1 MASKIHN
8 ELKTV
13 RDVIRYAVSRF
24 NDAQLAF
31 GHGSDN
37 AWDEAVYLVLSTLH
51 LPLDTLDPFL
61 DARLLEDEKKKCVS
75 LIELRVKKRVPLAYL
90 TGEAWLQGHRFLT
103 DKRVIV
109 PRSPISELLAEHL
122 EPWVDDPENVQ
133 NVLDLCTGSGCLAIL
148 AALAF
153 PNAQVDAVD
162 LSDHAIRLAQRNVDM
177 YQLGE
182 RVNVLQGDLYAP
194 LEKQR
199 YDVIVCNPPYVN
211 STTMAQLPSEYQHE
225 PALALAGGDD
235 GMDIIRTILDQ
246 AATHLSDDGFII
258 LEIGNEYENFMNAF
272 PALNPVFLE
281 TAEGDDSLLL
291 LTREQLQ
298 PR

>member
-90 TGEAWLQGHRFLT
+90 TGEAWLQGQRFLT

-122 EPWVDDPENVQ
+122 EPWVDDPESVQ

-162 LSDHAIRLAQRNVDM
+162 LSDHAIRLAQRNVDL

-182 RVNVLQGDLYAP
+182 RVNVLQGDLYTP
-194 LEKQR
+194 LKKHR

-235 GMDIIRTILDQ
+235 GMDIIRNILDQ
-246 AATHLSDDGFII
+246 AAAHLNDDGFII

-281 TAEGDDSLLL
+281 TAEGDDSVLL

>member
-61 DARLLEDEKKKCVS
+61 DARLLDDEKKKCIS

-90 TGEAWLQGHRFLT
+90 TGEAWLQGQRFLV

-109 PRSPISELLAEHL
+109 PRSPISELLAEQL
-122 EPWVDDPENVQ
+122 EPWIDEPDSVQ
-133 NVLDLCTGSGCLAIL
+133 DVLDLCTGSGCLAIL

-153 PNAQVDAVD
+153 PNAHVDAVD
-162 LSDHAIRLAQRNVDM
+162 LSDHAVRLAQRNVEM
-177 YQLGE
+177 YKLQAQ
-182 RVNVLQGDLYAP
+182 VNVLQGDLYAP
-194 LEKQR
+194 LEGRR

-211 STTMAQLPSEYQHE
+211 STAMAQLPSEYQQE
-225 PALALAGGDD
+225 PVLALAGGDD
-235 GMDIIRTILDQ
+235 GMDIVRHILDQ
-246 AATHLSDDGFII
+246 ACVHLKDDGFII
-258 LEIGNEYENFMNAF
+258 LEIGNEYENFINAF
-272 PALNPVFLE
+272 PTLNPVFLE
-281 TAEGDDSLLL
+281 TAHSDDSLLL

-298 PR
+298 TR

>member
-51 LPLDTLDPFL
+51 LPLDTLDPFM

-122 EPWVDDPENVQ
+122 EPWVDDPESVQ

-153 PNAQVDAVD
+153 PNAYVDAVD

-182 RVNVLQGDLYAP
+182 RVNVLQGDLYTP
-194 LEKQR
+194 LEKQQ

-211 STTMAQLPSEYQHE
+211 STSMAQLPSEYQHE

-235 GMDIIRTILDQ
+235 GMDIIRNILDQ
-246 AATHLSDDGFII
+246 AGAHLRDNGFII

-281 TAEGDDSLLL
+281 TAQGDDSLLL
-291 LTREQLQ
+291 LTREQLL
-298 PR
+298 PL

>member
-75 LIELRVKKRVPLAYL
+75 LIELRVKKRLPLAYL

-246 AATHLSDDGFII
+246 AAAHLSDDGFII

-281 TAEGDDSLLL
+281 TAEGDDSVLL

>member
-122 EPWVDDPENVQ
+122 EPWVDDPESVQ

-182 RVNVLQGDLYAP
+182 RVNVLQGDLYTP
-194 LEKQR
+194 LKKQR

-246 AATHLSDDGFII
+246 GAAHLSDAGFII

-281 TAEGDDSLLL
+281 TAEGDDSVLL

-298 PR
+298 PS